1 MLFARTLKLLVS
13 VIGMLA
19 LVDEKTSDSTL
30 EYVSNRTYPYDLGTV
45 WLLHGAVNNMHVVKS
60 ILLSPIPSA
69 SDTYDMIARGW
80 YSEHTRNYTTADNQ
94 TFVFVENYDGFM
106 VSDLNDTTVYTF
118 DWDGANESKHQE
130 NIYHLAITRLL
141 AELKHKQDIEKAYSD
156 VAAKY
161 EALKDSYVRH
171 VGWLLFLSVFS
182 FVMLSYI
189 MTLRTIEELQYFLRS
204 ICFSA
209 FISVVLYNA
218 EIFLSVYEYWSQ

>member
-106 VSDLNDTTVYTF
+106 VSDLNATTIYTF
-118 DWDGANESKHQE
+118 DWDAANESKHKE
-130 NIYHLAITRLL
+130 NIYHLAIARLL

-156 VAAKY
+156 VADKY
-161 EALKDSYVRH
+161 KDLKDAYVRH
-171 VGWLLFLSVFS
+171 VSWLLFLSVVS
-182 FVMLSYI
+182 FVMFSY
-189 MTLRTIEELQYFLRS
+189 MLTLRTIEAVQKFMQS
-204 ICFSA
+204 IMFSA
-209 FISVVLYNA
+209 FLSVLMYNSD
-218 EIFLSVYEYWSQ
+218 IFLNVYENWNR